1 MELEFERY
9 FSRKRL
15 ESFGGIDQHKQNLLL
30 MQKISP
36 KLQLIE
42 ISIRNIC
49 DKIIRNRGYEIWL
62 EPKTFE
68 KICREYQIDKSSID
82 VLIKMIETAKG
93 NDQDHLISRL
103 NFGFWSAIIE
113 KGIINSTQ
121 ILIHHK
127 EFIDFSKYAQKNR
140 IDIIRRLPVQIRLNA
155 TIMLAKNIRNR
166 AFHCENLLKFNM
178 NRSSRLTYKTHHNG
192 IIVFTSVEPFKL
204 ELFLSDL
211 LKSIDKEAFKEF
223 LSP

>member
-1 MELEFERY
+1 M
-9 FSRKRL
+9 
-15 ESFGGIDQHKQNLLL
+15 
-30 MQKISP
+30 
-36 KLQLIE
+36 
-42 ISIRNIC
+42 
-49 DKIIRNRGYEIWL
+49 
-62 EPKTFE
+62 
-68 KICREYQIDKSSID
+68 
-82 VLIKMIETAKG
+82 
-93 NDQDHLISRL
+93 
-103 NFGFWSAIIE
+103 
-113 KGIINSTQ
+113 
-121 ILIHHK
+121 IHHK

-178 NRSSRLTYKTHHNG
+178 NRSSRLTYKTHYNG
-192 IIVFTSVEPFKL
+192 IKVFTSVEPFKL